1 VTAFVW
7 GFLRFAGVT
16 VGLFVAG
23 MVLYFMMN
31 LVRTV
36 LSAMFV
42 SRRLSDPA
50 YAGPEKTASTAV
62 FESGAI
68 VFFPSWLPAPA
79 RLIWGGSGLVT
90 LAVRYAFTVWWPI
103 LLLALLLSWR
113 WS

>member
-7 GFLRFAGVT
+7 GVLRFAGIA
-16 VGLFVAG
+16 VGLFVAS
-23 MVLYFMMN
+23 MILYLMMN

-36 LSAMFV
+36 LSTMFV

-50 YAGPEKTASTAV
+50 YAGAEKFASASV

-68 VFFPSWLPAPA
+68 DFFPSWLPAPA
-79 RLIWGGSGLVT
+79 RLIWGASGLVT
-90 LAVRYAFTVWWPI
+90 LAVRYAVRVWWPI
-103 LLLALLLSWR
+103 LLLALLLTWR